1 MRSRNVGSAFKF
13 GVLTG
18 TGAATDSVVIAAPTD
33 SRIFIDSIMY
43 SNDTSAD
50 VSMSDSGSQTV
61 LPTVYL
67 GSRGGLV
74 IDSFEFPCGRETSL
88 RITVSAGNWSVLV
101 KYQLDAEL

>member
-1 MRSRNVGSAFKF
+1 MRSRNVFAFKF

-18 TGAATDSVVIAAPTD
+18 AGAATNSVVIAAPTNG
-33 SRIFIDSIMY
+33 RIFIDSIMY

-67 GSRGGLV
+67 GARGGLV
-74 IDSFEFPCGRETSL
+74 IDSFEFPCSREASL
-88 RITVSAGNWSVLV
+88 RITVSGGNWSVMV
-101 KYQLDAEL
+101 KYQVDSDL